1 MWPKGC
7 EFEIN
12 FVDLVN
18 RGVGDMKVTEGD
30 TRGISKLR
38 GEKGGRRGG
47 DFIEFAFAIHK
58 VRQVLFRFVS
68 MGWDARC
75 RSGLSLMILHLTL
88 LIVDGRVIYASSA
101 SLDWRRPPLLPLRL
115 IFFFRQLYIIKD
127 DFGNWATSFSV
138 FVELFFSNKFDVF

>member
-30 TRGISKLR
+30 TRGTSKLR

-47 DFIEFAFAIHK
+47 DFIELAFAIHK
-58 VRQVLFRFVS
+58 VR
-68 MGWDARC
+68 
-75 RSGLSLMILHLTL
+75 
-88 LIVDGRVIYASSA
+88 
-101 SLDWRRPPLLPLRL
+101 
-115 IFFFRQLYIIKD
+115 
-127 DFGNWATSFSV
+127 
-138 FVELFFSNKFDVF
+138 